1 MENNDYFKEL
11 LLRYARGNI
20 SDQEKEALFASLN
33 EQANE
38 DLWKDRIRELSF
50 TGKAGDELHTVDWE
64 PVIRSILSSAPAEAP
79 VAGRQVRLLKQW
91 RNVAAAAAIILLAGA
106 AYYIYSGAPE
116 KPVAQSAAAEP
127 VKDIAPGKDGAILTL
142 SDGSAIVL
150 DNLESGLVSTQG
162 NAQLIISNGQLA
174 YKQTGTASDEILYNT
189 ITTPRGRQYRL
200 QLPDGTE
207 VWLNAASS
215 IRYPTAFAGGERKV
229 NISGEAYFEVA
240 KRPDMPFKV
249 IAGGSSEIEALG
261 THFNVNA
268 YTDETSLNTTLLE
281 GLIKV
286 SAVNDK
292 PVLVKPGQQA
302 QIGPHT
308 GKVRIV
314 EGANTD
320 NIMAWKNGA
329 FSFEDASLKDVL
341 RQIARWYD
349 VEIDYQGNISDK
361 IIRGKMGRDLSLLQ
375 MIAVLKG
382 LRVNLMLE
390 GDRKL
395 IVLPEEGSKS

>member
-91 RNVAAAAAIILLAGA
+91 RNVAAAAGIILLAGA

-174 YKQTGTASDEILYNT
+174 YKQTGTASDETLYNT

-349 VEIDYQGNISDK
+349 VEIDYRGNISDK

>member
-1 MENNDYFKEL
+1 LENNDYFKEL

-174 YKQTGTASDEILYNT
+174 YKQTGTASDETLYNT

-349 VEIDYQGNISDK
+349 VEIDYRGNISDK

>member
-1 MENNDYFKEL
+1 
-11 LLRYARGNI
+11 
-20 SDQEKEALFASLN
+20 
-33 EQANE
+33 
-38 DLWKDRIRELSF
+38 
-50 TGKAGDELHTVDWE
+50 
-64 PVIRSILSSAPAEAP
+64 
-79 VAGRQVRLLKQW
+79 
-91 RNVAAAAAIILLAGA
+91 
-106 AYYIYSGAPE
+106 
-116 KPVAQSAAAEP
+116 
-127 VKDIAPGKDGAILTL
+127 
-142 SDGSAIVL
+142 
-150 DNLESGLVSTQG
+150 
-162 NAQLIISNGQLA
+162 
-174 YKQTGTASDEILYNT
+174 
-189 ITTPRGRQYRL
+189 
-200 QLPDGTE
+200 
-207 VWLNAASS
+207 
-215 IRYPTAFAGGERKV
+215 
-229 NISGEAYFEVA
+229 
-240 KRPDMPFKV
+240 
-249 IAGGSSEIEALG
+249 GGSSEIEALG

-349 VEIDYQGNISDK
+349 VEIDYRGNISDK

>member
-79 VAGRQVRLLKQW
+79 VAGRRIRLLKQW
-91 RNVAAAAAIILLAGA
+91 RNIAAAATITLLAGA

-116 KPVAQSAAAEP
+116 KPVAQTAAAEP

-229 NISGEAYFEVA
+229 SISGEAYFEVA

-292 PVLVKPGQQA
+292 PVLVKP
-302 QIGPHT
+302 
-308 GKVRIV
+308 
-314 EGANTD
+314 
-320 NIMAWKNGA
+320 
-329 FSFEDASLKDVL
+329 
-341 RQIARWYD
+341 
-349 VEIDYQGNISDK
+349 
-361 IIRGKMGRDLSLLQ
+361 
-375 MIAVLKG
+375 
-382 LRVNLMLE
+382 
-390 GDRKL
+390 
-395 IVLPEEGSKS
+395 

>member
-91 RNVAAAAAIILLAGA
+91 RNVAAAAGIILLAGA

-174 YKQTGTASDEILYNT
+174 YKQTGTASDETLYNT

>member
-174 YKQTGTASDEILYNT
+174 YKQTGTASDETLYNT

>member
-79 VAGRQVRLLKQW
+79 VAGRRIRLLKQW
-91 RNVAAAAAIILLAGA
+91 RNVAAAAAVILLAGA

-116 KPVAQSAAAEP
+116 KPVAQTAAAEP

-229 NISGEAYFEVA
+229 SISGEAYFEVA

-308 GKVRIV
+308 GKIRIV

-349 VEIDYQGNISDK
+349 VEIDYRGNISDK

>member
-79 VAGRQVRLLKQW
+79 VAGRRIRLLKQW

-116 KPVAQSAAAEP
+116 KPVAQTAAAEP

-229 NISGEAYFEVA
+229 SISGEAYFEVA

-349 VEIDYQGNISDK
+349 VEIDYRGNISDK